1 MDTLLFTQHN
11 IFMLLQQM
19 SVFLVIA
26 YLFTKSPVF
35 RTFNIGDLRPKQMI
49 ILYVVFSTFSI
60 MGTYFGFPIND
71 AIANTRA
78 IGAVLAGIIGGPAL
92 GTAVGLTSG
101 LHRMTLGGFT
111 AVSCGIST
119 TLEGLI
125 GGLFHLYLVRNNQ
138 QSKLLS
144 PKIAFIATFIAEVV
158 QMLTILATAKPYT
171 EALALV
177 QVIYLPMIVANSCG
191 SAIFVSIIR
200 DQKSMFDKLGVIFS
214 NKALRIADKTLSILS
229 KGFNEDTADKL
240 AKVIHHETGVGAVAI
255 TDREKV
261 LAFQGLG
268 SDHHTVGITLTSP
281 ETIRAINEDR
291 IIFVDGV
298 KKQWKCALSDKC
310 PLGSI
315 LSVPLR
321 FDNEVI
327 GTINLFEPKDKI
339 FLTMNKTLGEG
350 ITNLL
355 SNQLLYAR
363 YNKQKSL
370 LVEAE
375 LKLIQAQ
382 INPHFLFNALNTI
395 IAILRR
401 DSDRA
406 RELLLHISNFFRTN
420 LKRKSDLATLEDEL
434 DHVNSYLVIEK
445 ARFEDRLNIIMDID
459 SKLLNIKIPVFTLQ
473 PLIENSIKHGISD
486 MITPGTVKISA
497 KSIDGM
503 TILAIE
509 DNAGN
514 CGEWDSTGLGMNIV
528 EKCIKSICGDQY
540 GLEVECVPDERTT
553 VTVKL
558 PERGCRSDKSTDH

>member
-101 LHRMTLGGFT
+101 LHRVTLGGFT

-125 GGLFHLYLVRNNQ
+125 GGLFHLYLVRTNQ

-144 PKIAFIATFIAEVV
+144 PKIAFIATFIAEIV
-158 QMLTILATAKPYT
+158 QMFTILLTAKPYS
-171 EALALV
+171 EAVALV
-177 QVIYLPMIVANSCG
+177 HIIYLPMIVANSCG

-214 NKALRIADKTLSILS
+214 NKALRIADETLSILS
-229 KGFNEDTADKL
+229 KGFNQETADKL
-240 AKVIHHETGVGAVAI
+240 AKIIHQETKVGAVAI

-261 LAFQGLG
+261 LAFHGIG
-268 SDHHTVGITLTSP
+268 SDHHKVGITLSAQP
-281 ETIRAINEDR
+281 TIQAINEDR
-291 IIFVDGV
+291 IIFIDGV
-298 KKQWKCALSDKC
+298 RKRWKCTLSENC

-321 FDNEVI
+321 FENEVI
-327 GTINLFEPKDKI
+327 GTINLFEPKNKL

-355 SNQLLYAR
+355 SNQLLHVR
-363 YNKQKSL
+363 YNEQKSL

-395 IAILRR
+395 IAILRK

-420 LKRKSDLATLEDEL
+420 LKRKGALATLEEEMN
-434 DHVNSYLVIEK
+434 HVNSYLVIEK
-445 ARFEDRLNIIMDID
+445 ARFEDRLNLEINID
-459 SKLLNIKIPVFTLQ
+459 PDLLNIKIPVFTLQ
-473 PLIENSIKHGISD
+473 PLIENAIKHGISD

-497 KSIDGM
+497 KRVDGM
-503 TILAIE
+503 TFIAIE

-514 CGEWDSTGLGMNIV
+514 CGEWDTTGLGMNIV
-528 EKCIKSICGDQY
+528 EKRIKNLCGEQY
-540 GLEVECVPDERTT
+540 GLEVDCVPEERTT

-558 PERGCRSDKSTDH
+558 PERGCRSDKSTDY